1 MTDAEK
7 TVLPADS
14 GTAPSFS
21 VGAES
26 AGAESAATE
35 SAGAERHVSV
45 RIAGPDDAALL
56 HALAAATFA
65 LACPPGT
72 TQGAISSFVAAN
84 LSEARFAE
92 YLADESRDLLIVEAD
107 GAAVGYSMLVA
118 ADPADPDVARVV
130 TLRPTVELS
139 KVYLLAEAHGTGAS
153 AHLMRRSIE
162 VAAARGAASVWLGV
176 NQFNARANRFYEK
189 SGFVNVG
196 VKHFL
201 VGDKL
206 EDDYVRELRL

>member
-1 MTDAEK
+1 MLVT
-7 TVLPADS
+7 T
-14 GTAPSFS
+14 
-21 VGAES
+21 
-26 AGAESAATE
+26 
-35 SAGAERHVSV
+35 

-56 HALAAATFA
+56 HSLAAATFA

-72 TQGAISSFVAAN
+72 TAEAIAAFIAAN
-84 LSEARFAE
+84 LSEEKFAD
-92 YLADESRDLLIVEAD
+92 YLADPARDLLRVEVD
-107 GAAVGYSMLVA
+107 GDAVGYSMLVA

-153 AHLMRRSIE
+153 AELMRQSIA
-162 VAAARGAASVWLGV
+162 VAGARGAASVWLGV
-176 NQFNARANRFYEK
+176 NQLNARANRFYEK
-189 SGFVNVG
+189 NGFVNVG

-206 EDDYVRELRL
+206 EDDFVRELVIGP